1 MLSSFYKFI
10 LRKTTPFIKWVG
22 KIHSP
27 WSRKLI
33 NGKFYYTIR
42 EKVEPGTVL
51 LTTTYGELS
60 NLINP
65 VSVKHGAI
73 YIGKTTDDICYVTEA
88 VGSGVVKT
96 DLVTFL
102 TTKDVVIVLKPN
114 FLTETD
120 KTLLTGEAVKF
131 LGVPYD
137 YLFEHGKKA
146 LYCFENIVSVF
157 KALRPELNYKK
168 NEIVKGKA
176 VYDSSTFL
184 SDKELFTVLFDSRKM
199 KL

>member
-73 YIGKTTDDICYVTEA
+73 YIGKTT
-88 VGSGVVKT
+88 
-96 DLVTFL
+96 VTFL